1 MAKKKNKNKKKN
13 ESYGYYEGRQMN
25 SYEKYWE
32 IRKILRG
39 DYDNWRSFG
48 YSGGSCSGKYQL

>member
-39 DYDNWRSFG
+39 DYDNWQSFG
-48 YSGGSCSGKYQL
+48 YSGGSCSGK